1 MGKSKTAALTG
12 DIASDKI
19 GTDNMPIVGSP
30 PLERPINKAPIADK
44 IKR

>member
-12 DIASDKI
+12 DIANDKI
-19 GTDNMPIVGSP
+19 GTDNMPIVGRP
-30 PLERPINKAPIADK
+30 PLERPSNIAPMADK

>member
-30 PLERPINKAPIADK
+30 PFERPINKAPIADK